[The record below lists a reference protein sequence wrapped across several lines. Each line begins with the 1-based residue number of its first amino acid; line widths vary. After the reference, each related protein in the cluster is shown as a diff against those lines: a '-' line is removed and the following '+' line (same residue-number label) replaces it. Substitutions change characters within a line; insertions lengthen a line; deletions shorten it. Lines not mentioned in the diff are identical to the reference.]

1 MSLVVAG
8 YNSSYQLATESNG
21 RDNEDDPCVIEP
33 KVIDIETSNLLFI
46 SLGCDHTLFLYS
58 DGTVYGVGAKQF
70 FLEKG
75 EGNSKIPILIPIP
88 NNEPV
93 KWVYAGM
100 KFSAFLTVNG
110 NVYLHTGKLLMKN
123 IVYLSGAASKP
134 YMIDKDGVIHKLKKI
149 HTPDVVLHFQL
160 PMPAYDVCGGKKSAL
175 AISTQGKLYG
185 YYTMNPRGRKDFEL
199 ICELSS
205 YNFKRVFGRAELIGA
220 LREDGVGYIANV
232 PKVKKLKV
240 HPSDGQKIESM
251 EFGYCTCF
259 ITYEGGDIHC
269 FGNNGSAQLMLGR
282 KSERENIQPL
292 NFSDSIRHIFTGNCH
307 TIVALCELKYL
318 HPGMAYFEVGKSE
331 NSAKSVEKLL
341 KFLNE

>member
-1 MSLVVAG
+1 MSLIVAG

-33 KVIDIETSNLLFI
+33 KTVEIETSNLVFI

-58 DGTVYGVGAKQF
+58 DGTVFGVGAKQF

-75 EGNSKIPILIPIP
+75 EGNTKTPILIPIP

-93 KWVYAGM
+93 KWIYAGM
-100 KFSAFLTVNG
+100 KFSAFLTING
-110 NVYLHTGKLLMKN
+110 NVYLHTHKLLLKD

-134 YMIDKDGVIHKLKKI
+134 YMIDKDGVIHKLKNI
-149 HTPDVVLHFQL
+149 HTPDSILHFQL

-185 YYTMNPRGRKDFEL
+185 YYKLNPTGRKEFDL
-199 ICELSS
+199 ITELSS

-232 PKVKKLKV
+232 PKTNKLKE
-240 HPSDGQKIESM
+240 HPSDGQIIVSM
-251 EFGYCTCF
+251 EIGFRTCF
-259 ITYEGGDIHC
+259 IRYENGDIQC
-269 FGNNGSAQLMLGR
+269 FGNNGSAQLMLG
-282 KSERENIQPL
+282 KLSERENPQFL
-292 NFSDSIRHIFTGNCH
+292 HLQGVKHIFTGNCH
-307 TIVALCELKYL
+307 TIATLFDLEYK
-318 HPGMAYFEVGKSE
+318 HPGMVYFEIGKNE
-331 NSAKSVEKLL
+331 GSAQSVEKLL